1 MGKKIVLG
9 AIVAGIVVFIWGAVS
24 HMVLGLGEAGVKS
37 LPNEEAVL
45 PVLSANISEPGFYF
59 FPGLDMGAATKEQ
72 MDAWTEKHRTGPAG
86 IMVYQPIG
94 GEPMPPSKLITELVT
109 NILAA
114 LVAAFLLAKVVSS
127 LGGLFGKAVFV
138 AAIGLF
144 AGLEID
150 LSYWNW
156 YKFPTSYTLAYM
168 FDHVVAWFLAG
179 LVLAWF
185 FKKPAASQPAM

>member
-9 AIVAGIVVFIWGAVS
+9 GIVAGIVVFIWGAIS
-24 HMVLGLGEAGVKS
+24 HMVLGLGEAGIKG

-45 PVLSANISEPGFYF
+45 SALSANVTEPGFYF
-59 FPGLDMGAATKEQ
+59 FPWGDMGGSKEA
-72 MDAWTEKHRTGPAG
+72 MDAWAEKYRTSPAG
-86 IMVYQPIG
+86 IMIYKPQG
-94 GEPMPPSKLITELVT
+94 GEMMPPSMLITELLT

-114 LVAAFLLAKVVSS
+114 LIAAFLLSRAFGN
-127 LGGLFGKAVFV
+127 LGGMLGKAVFV
-138 AAIGLF
+138 ALFGLF
-144 AGLEID
+144 AGVEVD

-156 YKFPTSYTLAYM
+156 YGFPASYTLSYM
-168 FDHVVAWFLAG
+168 VQHVIGWFLAG